1 MIQEKNKNKK
11 LRIGIFYG
19 GPSKEHEVS
28 IKTAK
33 EIAKHID
40 SSKYQYKLVKI
51 SKTGQWP
58 RNFKIENL
66 KKNIDFALIA
76 MHGSYG
82 EDGVIQAIFESQ
94 NIPYSGS
101 KVTASSLAMNKQLS
115 QILAKSLGVNTPR
128 TWIIDHSLFIESTQ
142 ANSSLK
148 SMSGPSHFVIKPN
161 DSGSSDGVILLSKN
175 ELLKNLDLFK
185 KKYKNY
191 LLQERIFGREL
202 TVPIL
207 DQQVLPAI
215 EIISQNKIYD
225 YEAKYVMGMS
235 KHVLNPKLPES
246 VHTKLTEMALSIH
259 NLLGCR
265 VMSRSDFLLSGTKL
279 YYLETNTLPG
289 MTSTSLFPESAASVG
304 IGFTKLIDKIIR
316 LSLK

>member
-1 MIQEKNKNKK
+1 MTQTKNKNKK
-11 LRIGIFYG
+11 LRVGIFYG

-33 EIAKHID
+33 EISKHID
-40 SSKYQYKLVKI
+40 SSKYQHQLVKI

-58 RNFKIENL
+58 KNFRIESL
-66 KKNIDFALIA
+66 KKHFDFAFIA

-101 KVTASSLAMNKQLS
+101 GVSSSSLAMNKQLS
-115 QILAKSLGVNTPR
+115 QIIAKSLGVDTPQ
-128 TWIIDHSLFIESTQ
+128 TWVINEALSKI
-142 ANSSLK
+142 K
-148 SMSGPSHFVIKPN
+148 SAPDHFVIKPN
-161 DSGSSDGVILLSKN
+161 DSGSSDGVILLTKN
-175 ELLKNLDLFK
+175 ELLKNIELFK
-185 KKYKNY
+185 KKYRNY

-202 TVPIL
+202 TIPIL
-207 DQQVLPAI
+207 DQQVLPTI

-225 YEAKYVMGMS
+225 YEAKYVVGMS
-235 KHVLNPKLPES
+235 KHVLNPKLPQS
-246 VHTKLTEMALSIH
+246 VHTKLSDAALSIH

-265 VMSRSDFLLSGTKL
+265 VMSRSDFLLSGNKL

-304 IGFTKLIDKIIR
+304 IGFTQLIDKIIK
-316 LSLK
+316 LSLE